1 MVASIY
7 STHDVIVWIR
17 GIPRERRIEFLSGQ
31 RGGQPCASQQLELLP
46 RPKPISW
53 RTTLGLR
60 EEEED
65 TSGFFFSTM
74 AEGTRTSER
83 GGAPFE

>member
-1 MVASIY
+1 MDKGDSPQRMIRDFER
-7 STHDVIVWIR
+7 STC
-17 GIPRERRIEFLSGQ
+17 
-31 RGGQPCASQQLELLP
+31 GGPPWASQQLELLP

-65 TSGFFFSTM
+65 TRGFFLYDGGRHEDHG
-74 AEGTRTSER
+74 AGR
-83 GGAPFE
+83 GAVRAGVSA

>member
-1 MVASIY
+1 MDKGDSPTENDRV
-7 STHDVIVWIR
+7 
-17 GIPRERRIEFLSGQ
+17 LSGQ
-31 RGGQPCASQQLELLP
+31 RGGLPCASQQLELLP

-65 TSGFFFSTM
+65 T
-74 AEGTRTSER
+74 R
-83 GGAPFE
+83 GGGGFLYDGGRHEDLGARRGAVRAGVSA